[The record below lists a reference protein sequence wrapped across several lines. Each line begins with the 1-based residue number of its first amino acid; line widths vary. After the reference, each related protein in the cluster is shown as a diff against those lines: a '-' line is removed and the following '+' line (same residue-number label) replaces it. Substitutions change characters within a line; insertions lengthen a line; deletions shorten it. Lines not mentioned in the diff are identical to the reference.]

1 VAQDSGQ
8 ALLAIIED
16 ILDLSKIEAR
26 KIAFENLNFS
36 LHRVLENSME
46 TLRTR
51 ALAKGLAFDWQV
63 AADTPDLLR
72 GDPQRLRQILG
83 NLVSNAV
90 KFTDRGRVSLEV
102 SLEAQDQN
110 RITLHFS
117 VTDTGIGIPSEKV
130 SSLFSPF
137 VQADSSTTRKYG
149 GTGLGLAICKQ
160 LVGMMEGRIGLES
173 REGEGS
179 VFWFTAV
186 FGAPVGTAP
195 ATAMESSL
203 LNPAAPAVG
212 AGRSTAQVR
221 VLVADDDPTNQIVML
236 ALLDQLGY
244 QSNAVNNGAEAV
256 EALCQAAYDVVLM
269 DWQMPVMHGTEATR
283 RIRES
288 GHSRVPIVAVTA
300 RAMSGDREQC
310 LLAGAD
316 DYLAKPV
323 KLPQLAEVIAKW
335 TAVPEPADTVPG
347 AGVFD
352 QETLLDRLM
361 QDKELAAKVM
371 NRFLNDCPSQLE
383 NLRRRLDEADGPGAG
398 LQAHTLQGGA
408 ATVSA
413 NGLRAIAL
421 AIEEAGLAGRL
432 DRVGELLPRAA
443 EEFNRFKQTVE
454 SLEWV

>member
-1 VAQDSGQ
+1 
-8 ALLAIIED
+8 
-16 ILDLSKIEAR
+16 
-26 KIAFENLNFS
+26 
-36 LHRVLENSME
+36 M
-46 TLRTR
+46 
-51 ALAKGLAFDWQV
+51 
-63 AADTPDLLR
+63 AADAPDLLR

-90 KFTDRGRVSLEV
+90 KFTDRGRVTLEV
-102 SLEAQDQN
+102 RLEGQEQG
-110 RITLHFS
+110 RIALHFS
-117 VTDTGIGIPSEKV
+117 VTDTGIGIPPDKASG
-130 SSLFSPF
+130 LFSPF

-160 LVGMMEGRIGLES
+160 LVAMMGGRIGFES

-186 FGAPVGTAP
+186 FGAPVEMGEPAASELSPVNP
-195 ATAMESSL
+195 AT
-203 LNPAAPAVG
+203 PA
-212 AGRSTAQVR
+212 AGRSAASVR

-244 QSNAVNNGAEAV
+244 QRSLVDNGAEAV
-256 EALCQAAYDVVLM
+256 EALRQAPYDVVLM
-269 DWQMPVMHGTEATR
+269 DWQMPVMDGTEATR

-288 GHSRVPIVAVTA
+288 RHSHVPIIAVTA
-300 RAMSGDREQC
+300 RAMAGDREHC

-323 KLPQLAEVIAKW
+323 ELECLAEVIAKW
-335 TAVPEPADTVPG
+335 TAVPELEDAVPG
-347 AGVFD
+347 AGAVFD
-352 QETLLDRLM
+352 EETLLDRLM
-361 QDKELAAKVM
+361 QDRELAAKVM
-371 NRFLNDCPSQLE
+371 DCFLEGCPSLLE

-432 DRVGELLPRAA
+432 DRAGELLPRAA
-443 EEFNRFKQTVE
+443 EEFNRFKRTVE
-454 SLEWV
+454 SLEWCK